1 VKWPIPKPF
10 RSPDPL
16 AGMSDT
22 VLDVEALDVRYG
34 PVRAVRGISFGVTRG
49 GITALLGA
57 NGAGKSSTLMAIAGV
72 VPMASGRVSLFGQ
85 PTVKSTPDAIV
96 RSGVGI
102 CPEGRRIF
110 TSLSVE
116 ENLIVAGTA
125 VATPQVTATR
135 SDEMMQRFP
144 ILGER
149 RRQLAGLLSGGE
161 QQMLAVARALMGAP
175 KLLLM
180 DEPSLGL
187 APQMVDTI
195 FSIIEELQQEGI
207 SILLVEQNA
216 ALALEIA
223 SHAVVMANGEIAGQ
237 GAPADLASDTLLK
250 SAYLAA

>member
-1 VKWPIPKPF
+1 MA
-10 RSPDPL
+10 DQ
-16 AGMSDT
+16 MDT
-22 VLDVEALDVRYG
+22 ILEVEALDVRYG
-34 PVRAVRGISFGVTRG
+34 PVRAVRGISFGVTKG

-72 VPMASGRVSLFGQ
+72 VPVTSGRVSLFGQ
-85 PTVKSTPDAIV
+85 VTTKSTPDTIV

-110 TSLSVE
+110 ASLSVE

-125 VATPQVTATR
+125 VATPHVAAQRRDA
-135 SDEMMQRFP
+135 MMERFP

-149 RRQLAGLLSGGE
+149 RNQLAGLLSGGE

-175 KLLLM
+175 RLLLM

-195 FSIIEELQQEGI
+195 FSIIEELQSEGI

-216 ALALEIA
+216 ALALEVA
-223 SHAVVMANGEIAGQ
+223 NHAVVMANGAIAGQ
-237 GAPADLASDTLLK
+237 GAPADLASDRLLK